1 MLKQHKYNSPYTYH
15 IRSSL
20 TFGFHA
26 CERAVGEALLAGTAG
41 FKPSKNDFD
50 WLGHGMYFWE
60 NNLIRAQEYASELA
74 NKRNKLKDPFVIGA
88 VIKLGYCL
96 DFTDAFSL
104 NLLKSEYTEMV
115 RLFEQAGLLMPEN
128 EAIHKSD
135 TDFLYRKLDCAV
147 IEFMHNAVKEARQT
161 GYDSVRGVFWEG
173 NELYPTSGFKEKNHV
188 QLCIRNPNAIKG
200 YFRPLNVD
208 TSYPLV

>member
-1 MLKQHKYNSPYTYH
+1 MQTQHKYSNPSAYH

-26 CERAVGEALLAGTAG
+26 CEREVGEALLAGTAG
-41 FKPSKNDFD
+41 FKPSENDFD

-60 NNLIRAQEYASELA
+60 NNLTRAQEYANELA
-74 NKRNKLKDPFVIGA
+74 VKRKKLKDPFVVGA

-104 NLLKSEYTEMV
+104 NLLKSEYAEMA
-115 RLFEQAGLLMPEN
+115 RMFELSGLLMPTN

-147 IEFMHNAVKEARQT
+147 IQFMHNAMEEAQQL

-173 NELYPTSGFKEKNHV
+173 SELYPTSGFKEKNHV
-188 QLCIRNPNAIKG
+188 QLCVRNPNAIKG
-200 YFRPLNVD
+200 YFRPLEID
-208 TSYPLV
+208 PAYPLV